1 MKKCIIIENP
11 LQFNG
16 EDFINYGY
24 KCNELMQEEKINSRN
39 EVFFSL
45 PLKYAETDL
54 ISTMSW
60 NSFESYSGKVVGV

>member
-1 MKKCIIIENP
+1 MKK
-11 LQFNG
+11 
-16 EDFINYGY
+16 
-24 KCNELMQEEKINSRN
+24 KTNSRN
-39 EVFFSL
+39 EVYFL